1 MLALRLW
8 SYGVCYHHFSGTVC
22 LIFWGLFCYM
32 EALVFCPM
40 LVPNCLST
48 KHIKKNHGSLYIYH
62 YEKLKSLILT
72 QFFLLTDNGVM
83 IMEDS
88 QRQELPSDRKPL
100 WFSDD
105 NTSSFHCIRCG
116 KQYLRKRTL
125 LRHMRYDCGTEP
137 RFSCSMCGL
146 RTRRRYTLTSHLVAV
161 HGVHRQEAEYNVPLH
176 SSRDRP
182 SVPY

>member
-1 MLALRLW
+1 
-8 SYGVCYHHFSGTVC
+8 
-22 LIFWGLFCYM
+22 
-32 EALVFCPM
+32 M

-48 KHIKKNHGSLYIYH
+48 KRQKNSLYIYH
-62 YEKLKSLILT
+62 HEKLKSLILT

-83 IMEDS
+83 IVEDS
-88 QRQELPSDRKPL
+88 QRQESPVDRKQL
-100 WFSDD
+100 WFGNQSGSDD
-105 NTSSFHCIRCG
+105 TTSSFHCIRCG

-137 RFSCSMCGL
+137 RFICTMCGL
-146 RTRRRYTLTSHLVAV
+146 RARRRYTLTSHLVAV
-161 HGVHRQEAEYNVPLH
+161 HGVHRQEAEYNVPWH